1 VLLPAL
7 RPIRAFGRGEAP
19 ACKRPGIEL
28 NYLAAPPFLIKNG
41 ASHCMIDPHTKLAEV
56 LDRAQE
62 YLDLAIKARD
72 RGEREFYERI
82 LKLYIRIAEEFEAL
96 IDR

>member
-1 VLLPAL
+1 
-7 RPIRAFGRGEAP
+7 
-19 ACKRPGIEL
+19 
-28 NYLAAPPFLIKNG
+28 
-41 ASHCMIDPHTKLAEV
+41 MIDPHAQMAEA

-82 LKLYIRIAEEFEAL
+82 LKLYFRIAEECEAW
-96 IDR
+96 IDE

>member
-1 VLLPAL
+1 V
-7 RPIRAFGRGEAP
+7 AP
-19 ACKRPGIEL
+19 ARISATGIEL
-28 NYLAAPPFLIKNG
+28 NDLAAPPFLIK
-41 ASHCMIDPHTKLAEV
+41 AEHSYWMIDPHTKLAEV

-82 LKLYIRIAEEFEAL
+82 LKLYFRIAEECEAW
-96 IDR
+96 IDE